1 MSSCCKRVFK
11 KKEKYTIR
19 VMDPTRLI
27 QFYKKKE
34 KKTTVDGLNLKRK
47 VIRKTCGKNIFF
59 QKKTNNAFQ
68 FITH

>member
-1 MSSCCKRVFK
+1 VFLKRK
-11 KKEKYTIR
+11 KNTLFGSWTQLDR
-19 VMDPTRLI
+19 FNST
-27 QFYKKKE
+27 KKE